1 MNKRQ
6 LLARTAA
13 AMLALA
19 VWSASAQTPDAAAVT
34 RHYANIVSAS
44 YEDTL
49 SGALDMQRA
58 IRAFVAAPSA
68 ETLAAARKSW
78 IAEREWYGQTEAYRF
93 YSGPIDDDKGPE
105 GRVNSWPLDEAFIDY
120 VKGKP
125 KSGLINDRKVVISK
139 ASLARYNTRGGEEN
153 VSVGWHAIEFLLWGQ
168 DFRADGPGE
177 RSFEDYIDGKAANAD
192 RRRQYLLAV
201 TELLI
206 DDLRYLVKAWA
217 PDARNYRA
225 GFERGGIESVRKMIV
240 GMGSL
245 SRGELAGQRME
256 TAMNTQ
262 DQEDE
267 HSCFSDNTHRDIVN
281 NALGVEN
288 VWFDRFKRRDG
299 SELKGAS
306 LNDFIAA
313 TDAAVAE
320 RTGKQ
325 ISASVAAARDIR
337 APFDQEI
344 LGGKDAL
351 GRQRVQKTIDSL
363 VQQSKDLVDAA
374 SVLGIKRLMLVKP
387 KA

>member
-225 GFERGGIESVRKMIV
+225 SFERGGIESVRKMIV

-344 LGGKDAL
+344 LGGKDAP

-374 SVLGIKRLMLVKP
+374 SVLGIKRLTLVKP

>member
-344 LGGKDAL
+344 LGGKDAP

-374 SVLGIKRLMLVKP
+374 SVLGIKRLTLVKP

>member
-1 MNKRQ
+1 
-6 LLARTAA
+6 
-13 AMLALA
+13 MLALA

-267 HSCFSDNTHRDIVN
+267 HSCFSDNTNRDIVN

-288 VWFDRFKRRDG
+288 VWFGRFKRRDG

-344 LGGKDAL
+344 LGGKDAP

-374 SVLGIKRLMLVKP
+374 SVLGIKRLTLVKP

>member
-1 MNKRQ
+1 
-6 LLARTAA
+6 
-13 AMLALA
+13 MLALA

-281 NALGVEN
+281 NSLGVEN
-288 VWFDRFKRRDG
+288 VWFGRFKRRDG

-344 LGGKDAL
+344 LGGKDAP

-374 SVLGIKRLMLVKP
+374 SVLGIKRLTLVKP